1 MKSHRGLGRDYWLFW
16 FASSFGM
23 GASNILQYVLS
34 LYVLDITGSATLFAS
49 MLSVIIIPRIL
60 LTPLAGVMADR
71 VSKTRLMALILLGE
85 AAVLGVYFLLGQV
98 VTIGI
103 ALICLLVVIL
113 EAGEIFY
120 SGCEAAILPEIVPR
134 ERLKDAISVSKVD
147 DGVVQVTAPLAAALI
162 YDHLSI
168 AAAFAA
174 IASLNLLSFLLQA
187 MNRPKYEAEHVLAA
201 HKPSIWK
208 EFMDGVRCIRQDAF
222 LRGFIKVMPLANA
235 FFGAT
240 FSVSVA
246 YLLRQSYAVDTWVY
260 SLYCS
265 VTSAVSMVVP
275 LFAVPLVRRFPA
287 NKLYF
292 SATFCIAA
300 CILLIG
306 ICAVCGLYGMIPV
319 MASVVLITA
328 LDCMTIA
335 AAIPMQMTASI
346 MLQTGVDKGILGRV
360 SATLRM
366 VSIASTAA
374 GEMLFGLLNDAT
386 WVWLPIFLG
395 ALGVATA
402 ALLFRRVI
410 NIDPGQEVR

>member
-1 MKSHRGLGRDYWLFW
+1 
-16 FASSFGM
+16 
-23 GASNILQYVLS
+23 
-34 LYVLDITGSATLFAS
+34 
-49 MLSVIIIPRIL
+49 
-60 LTPLAGVMADR
+60 
-71 VSKTRLMALILLGE
+71 
-85 AAVLGVYFLLGQV
+85 
-98 VTIGI
+98 
-103 ALICLLVVIL
+103 
-113 EAGEIFY
+113 
-120 SGCEAAILPEIVPR
+120 
-134 ERLKDAISVSKVD
+134 
-147 DGVVQVTAPLAAALI
+147 
-162 YDHLSI
+162 
-168 AAAFAA
+168 
-174 IASLNLLSFLLQA
+174 
-187 MNRPKYEAEHVLAA
+187 
-201 HKPSIWK
+201 
-208 EFMDGVRCIRQDAF
+208 
-222 LRGFIKVMPLANA
+222 
-235 FFGAT
+235 
-240 FSVSVA
+240 
-246 YLLRQSYAVDTWVY
+246 
-260 SLYCS
+260 
-265 VTSAVSMVVP
+265 MVVP

-292 SATFCIAA
+292 SATLCIAA

-346 MLQTGVDKGILGRV
+346 MLQTGVDKGILGRA